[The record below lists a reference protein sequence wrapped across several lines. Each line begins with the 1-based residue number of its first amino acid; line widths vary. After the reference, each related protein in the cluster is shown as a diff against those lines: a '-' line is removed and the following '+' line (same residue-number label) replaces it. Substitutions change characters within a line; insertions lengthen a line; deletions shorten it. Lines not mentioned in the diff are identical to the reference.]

1 MATTVTV
8 DTIRQ
13 LTTDATANIDTL
25 RQLLTT
31 VSVPA
36 DTSRRRT
43 ILFGFNPITAP
54 RGVVVTADALR
65 RLE

>member
-13 LTTDATANIDTL
+13 LTTNATANIDTL
-25 RQLLTT
+25 RQILTT

-43 ILFGFNPITAP
+43 IPFGLNPAIAP
-54 RGVVVTADALR
+54 RGVVVTTDTLR